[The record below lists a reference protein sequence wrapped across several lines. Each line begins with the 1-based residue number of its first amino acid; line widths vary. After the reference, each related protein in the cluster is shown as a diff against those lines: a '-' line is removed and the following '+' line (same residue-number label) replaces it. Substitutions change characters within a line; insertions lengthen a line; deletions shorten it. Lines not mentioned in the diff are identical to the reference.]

1 MPCCLTIIAAI
12 APRLLMIFIL
22 LLTNWFRIA
31 FDSWIWPLLGFFFM
45 PYTTLAYMG
54 AHVYGTGLHGFWLF
68 VFIVAV
74 LADAAAH
81 GKGAKETRE
90 RQLGER

>member
-1 MPCCLTIIAAI
+1 
-12 APRLLMIFIL
+12 
-22 LLTNWFRIA
+22 
-31 FDSWIWPLLGFFFM
+31 
-45 PYTTLAYMG
+45 MG